1 MTINQPG
8 EPEHAKSGV
17 TLTLALAI
25 LSASL
30 GTSIANI
37 ALPTLTAV
45 FSAPFAQVQAVVI
58 AYLAAMALSV
68 VIAGRVGDRYG
79 LKPVFIAGLV
89 LFAIASLLC
98 AIAPQLWSLIGAR
111 ALQGIGAAFLMT
123 LGMALLRQT
132 AGEKHVGRAM
142 GIVGTVSALG
152 TALGPSVGGFLLA
165 IAGWRS
171 LFWIQI
177 PLVTIVLFM
186 AFTLLPATPL
196 KEKASLS
203 GGLSLRNTTL
213 LSNLTINAAVTAV
226 IMTTLIV
233 GPYYLGLGLG
243 LKETLVGLVM
253 AIGPAVA
260 TFSGIPSGRLVD
272 TWGFRRALTAG
283 LSLVVTG
290 TFMLA
295 ILPNLLGVTGYI
307 LAIIVLTPG
316 YQLFQAAN
324 NTATLA
330 EAPGNQRGTVS
341 GLLNLSR
348 NIGLIAGASIMG
360 QVFALG
366 VGTEDFIHA
375 APTSLAHGMQL
386 TFFLAGGMVLAALV
400 FTRLPSWAARAHSA
414 KSQGK
419 R

>member
-1 MTINQPG
+1 MTINQPD
-8 EPEHAKSGV
+8 EPDQAKPGI

-37 ALPTLTAV
+37 AFPTLTAV

-68 VIAGRVGDRYG
+68 VIAGRLGDRYG
-79 LKPVFIAGLV
+79 LKPVFITGLG

-98 AIAPQLWSLIGAR
+98 AIAPQLWQLIAAR
-111 ALQGIGAAFLMT
+111 AFQGIGAAFLMT

-186 AFTLLPATPL
+186 AFTLLPATPV

-203 GGLSLRNTTL
+203 GGLSLWNTTL
-213 LSNLTINAAVTAV
+213 LPNLTINTAVTAV

-307 LAIIVLTPG
+307 LAIIVLTLG

-330 EAPGNQRGTVS
+330 EVPGNQRGTVS

-366 VGTEDFIHA
+366 VGTEDFTHA
-375 APTSLAHGMQL
+375 APTSLANGMQL
-386 TFFLAGGMVLAALV
+386 TFLLAGAMVLVAIA
-400 FTRLPSWAARAHSA
+400 FTRRPKWKQAAR
-414 KSQGK
+414 
-419 R
+419 

>member
-1 MTINQPG
+1 MTINQPD
-8 EPEHAKSGV
+8 EPDQAKPGI

-68 VIAGRVGDRYG
+68 VIAGRLGDRYG
-79 LKPVFIAGLV
+79 LKPVFITGLG

-98 AIAPQLWSLIGAR
+98 AIAPQLWQLIAAR

-186 AFTLLPATPL
+186 AFTLLPATPV

-213 LSNLTINAAVTAV
+213 LPNLTINAAVTAV

-330 EAPGNQRGTVS
+330 EVPGNQRGTVS

-366 VGTEDFIHA
+366 VGTEDFTHA
-375 APTSLAHGMQL
+375 APASLANGMQL
-386 TFFLAGGMVLAALV
+386 TFFLAGAMVLVAIA
-400 FTRLPSWAARAHSA
+400 FTRLPKWKQATR
-414 KSQGK
+414 
-419 R
+419 

>member
-8 EPEHAKSGV
+8 EPDQAKPGI

-68 VIAGRVGDRYG
+68 VIAGRLGDRYG
-79 LKPVFIAGLV
+79 LKPVFIAGLG

-98 AIAPQLWSLIGAR
+98 AIAPQLWQLIAAR

-213 LSNLTINAAVTAV
+213 LPNLTINAAVTAV

-330 EAPGNQRGTVS
+330 EVPGNQRGTVS

-366 VGTEDFIHA
+366 VGTEDFTHA
-375 APTSLAHGMQL
+375 APASLANGMQL
-386 TFFLAGGMVLAALV
+386 TFFLAGAMVLVAIA
-400 FTRLPSWAARAHSA
+400 FTRLPKWKQATR
-414 KSQGK
+414 
-419 R
+419 

>member
-1 MTINQPG
+1 MTINQPD
-8 EPEHAKSGV
+8 EPDQAKPGI

-68 VIAGRVGDRYG
+68 VIAGRLGDRYG
-79 LKPVFIAGLV
+79 LKPVFITGLG

-186 AFTLLPATPL
+186 AFTLLPATPV

-213 LSNLTINAAVTAV
+213 LPNLTINAAVTAV

-272 TWGFRRALTAG
+272 TWGFRRSLTAG

-330 EAPGNQRGTVS
+330 EVPGNQRGTVS

-366 VGTEDFIHA
+366 VGTEDFTHA
-375 APTSLAHGMQL
+375 APASLANGMQL
-386 TFFLAGGMVLAALV
+386 TFFLAGAMVLVAIA
-400 FTRLPSWAARAHSA
+400 FTRLPKWKQATR
-414 KSQGK
+414 
-419 R
+419 

>member
-1 MTINQPG
+1 MTINQPD
-8 EPEHAKSGV
+8 EPDQAKPGI
-17 TLTLALAI
+17 TFTLALAI

-68 VIAGRVGDRYG
+68 VIAGRLGDRYG
-79 LKPVFIAGLV
+79 LKPVFITGLG

-98 AIAPQLWSLIGAR
+98 AIAPQLWQLIAAR
-111 ALQGIGAAFLMT
+111 AFQGIGAAFLMT

-177 PLVTIVLFM
+177 PLVTVVLFM
-186 AFTLLPATPL
+186 AFTLLPATPV

-243 LKETLVGLVM
+243 LKEMLVGLVM

-330 EAPGNQRGTVS
+330 EVPGNQRGTVS

-375 APTSLAHGMQL
+375 APASLANGMQL
-386 TFFLAGGMVLAALV
+386 TFFLAGAMVLVAIT
-400 FTRLPSWAARAHSA
+400 FTRLPKWKQAAR
-414 KSQGK
+414 
-419 R
+419 

>member
-8 EPEHAKSGV
+8 EPDQATPGI

-68 VIAGRVGDRYG
+68 VIAGRLGDRYG
-79 LKPVFIAGLV
+79 LKPVFITGLG

-98 AIAPQLWSLIGAR
+98 AIAPQLWQLIAAR
-111 ALQGIGAAFLMT
+111 AFQGIGAAFLMT

-186 AFTLLPATPL
+186 AFTLLPATPV

-213 LSNLTINAAVTAV
+213 LPNLTINAAVTAV

-330 EAPGNQRGTVS
+330 EVPGNQRGTVS

-366 VGTEDFIHA
+366 VGTEDFTHA
-375 APTSLAHGMQL
+375 APASLANGMQL
-386 TFFLAGGMVLAALV
+386 TFFLAGAMVLVAIA
-400 FTRLPSWAARAHSA
+400 FTRLPKWKQATR
-414 KSQGK
+414 
-419 R
+419 

>member
-8 EPEHAKSGV
+8 EPDQAKPGI

-68 VIAGRVGDRYG
+68 VIAGRLGDRYG
-79 LKPVFIAGLV
+79 LKPVFIAGLG
-89 LFAIASLLC
+89 LFTIASLLC
-98 AIAPQLWSLIGAR
+98 AIAPQLWPLIGAR

-186 AFTLLPATPL
+186 AFTLLPATQV
-196 KEKASLS
+196 KEKASHS

-272 TWGFRRALTAG
+272 TWGFRRSLTAG

-330 EAPGNQRGTVS
+330 EVPGNQRGTVS

-366 VGTEDFIHA
+366 VGTEDFTHA
-375 APTSLAHGMQL
+375 EPASLANGMQL
-386 TFFLAGGMVLAALV
+386 TFFLAGAMVLVAIA
-400 FTRLPSWAARAHSA
+400 FTRRPKWKQAAR
-414 KSQGK
+414 
-419 R
+419 

>member
-8 EPEHAKSGV
+8 EPDQAKPGI

-68 VIAGRVGDRYG
+68 VIAGRLGDRYG
-79 LKPVFIAGLV
+79 LKPVFIAGLG

-98 AIAPQLWSLIGAR
+98 AIAPQLWQLIAAR
-111 ALQGIGAAFLMT
+111 VLQGIGAAFLMT

-186 AFTLLPATPL
+186 AFTLLPATPV

-213 LSNLTINAAVTAV
+213 LPNLTINAAVTAV

-330 EAPGNQRGTVS
+330 EVPGNQRGTVS

-366 VGTEDFIHA
+366 VGTEDFTHA
-375 APTSLAHGMQL
+375 APASLANGMQL
-386 TFFLAGGMVLAALV
+386 TFFLAGAMVLVAIA
-400 FTRLPSWAARAHSA
+400 FTRLPKWKQATR
-414 KSQGK
+414 
-419 R
+419 

>member
-1 MTINQPG
+1 MTINPPG
-8 EPEHAKSGV
+8 EPGQAKSGS
-17 TLTLALAI
+17 TITLALAI

-37 ALPTLTAV
+37 ALPTLTEA

-68 VIAGRVGDRYG
+68 VIAGRLGDRYG
-79 LKPVFIAGLV
+79 LKPVFITGLG

-98 AIAPQLWSLIGAR
+98 AIAPHLWQLIAAR
-111 ALQGIGAAFLMT
+111 AFQGIGAAFLMT

-142 GIVGTVSALG
+142 GILGTVSALG

-186 AFTLLPATPL
+186 AFTLLPATSV
-196 KEKASLS
+196 KEKAALS
-203 GGLSLRNTTL
+203 GGLPLRNTTL
-213 LSNLTINAAVTAV
+213 LPNLTINAAVSSI

-233 GPYYLGLGLG
+233 GPYYLGQGLG

-272 TWGFRRALTAG
+272 SWGFGRALIAG
-283 LSLVVTG
+283 LSLVITG

-295 ILPNLLGVTGYI
+295 ILPTMLGATGYI

-330 EAPGNQRGTVS
+330 EVPGNQRGTVS

-348 NIGLIAGASIMG
+348 NIGLIVGASLMG
-360 QVFALG
+360 QIFALG
-366 VGTEDFIHA
+366 VGTEDFAHA
-375 APTSLAHGMQL
+375 APTSLANGMQL
-386 TFFLAGGMVLAALV
+386 TFFLAGGIVLVVLA
-400 FTRLPSWAARAHSA
+400 FTHLPSWTVRARSA

-419 R
+419 

>member
-1 MTINQPG
+1 MTINQPD
-8 EPEHAKSGV
+8 EPDQAKPGI

-68 VIAGRVGDRYG
+68 VIAGRLGDRYG
-79 LKPVFIAGLV
+79 LKPVFITGLG

-98 AIAPQLWSLIGAR
+98 AIAPQLWQLIAAR
-111 ALQGIGAAFLMT
+111 AFQGIGAAFLMT

-186 AFTLLPATPL
+186 AFTLLPATPV

-213 LSNLTINAAVTAV
+213 LPNLTINAAVTAV

-330 EAPGNQRGTVS
+330 EVPGNQRGTVS

-348 NIGLIAGASIMG
+348 NIGLIAGASLMG

-366 VGTEDFIHA
+366 VGTEDFTHA
-375 APTSLAHGMQL
+375 APASLANGMQL
-386 TFFLAGGMVLAALV
+386 TFFLAGAMVLVAIA
-400 FTRLPSWAARAHSA
+400 FTRRPKWKQATR
-414 KSQGK
+414 
-419 R
+419 

>member
-1 MTINQPG
+1 MTINQPD
-8 EPEHAKSGV
+8 EPDQAKPGI
-17 TLTLALAI
+17 TITLALAI

-68 VIAGRVGDRYG
+68 VIAGRLGDRYG
-79 LKPVFIAGLV
+79 LKPVFIAGLG

-186 AFTLLPATPL
+186 AFTLLPATPV

-330 EAPGNQRGTVS
+330 EVPGNQRGTVS

-366 VGTEDFIHA
+366 VGTEDFTHA
-375 APTSLAHGMQL
+375 APASLANGMQL
-386 TFFLAGGMVLAALV
+386 TFFLAGAMVLVAIA
-400 FTRLPSWAARAHSA
+400 FTRLPKWKQATR
-414 KSQGK
+414 
-419 R
+419 

>member
-1 MTINQPG
+1 MTINQPD
-8 EPEHAKSGV
+8 EPDQAKPGI

-58 AYLAAMALSV
+58 AYLAAMAVSV
-68 VIAGRVGDRYG
+68 VIAGRLGDRYG
-79 LKPVFIAGLV
+79 LKPVFIAGLG

-98 AIAPQLWSLIGAR
+98 AIAPQLWQLIAAR

-186 AFTLLPATPL
+186 AFTLLPATPV

-213 LSNLTINAAVTAV
+213 LPNLTINAAVTAV

-283 LSLVVTG
+283 ISLVATG

-330 EAPGNQRGTVS
+330 EVPGNQRGTVS

-366 VGTEDFIHA
+366 VGTEDFTHA
-375 APTSLAHGMQL
+375 APASLANGMQL
-386 TFFLAGGMVLAALV
+386 TFFLAGAMVLVAIA
-400 FTRLPSWAARAHSA
+400 FTRRPKWKQATR
-414 KSQGK
+414 
-419 R
+419 

>member
-1 MTINQPG
+1 MTINQPD
-8 EPEHAKSGV
+8 EPDQAKPGI

-68 VIAGRVGDRYG
+68 VIAGRLGDRYG
-79 LKPVFIAGLV
+79 LKPVFITGLG

-98 AIAPQLWSLIGAR
+98 AIAPQLWQLIAAR

-186 AFTLLPATPL
+186 AFTLLPATPV

-213 LSNLTINAAVTAV
+213 LPNLTINAAVTAV

-330 EAPGNQRGTVS
+330 EVPGNQRGTVS

-366 VGTEDFIHA
+366 VGTEDFTHA
-375 APTSLAHGMQL
+375 APASLANGMQL
-386 TFFLAGGMVLAALV
+386 TFFLAGAMVLVAIA
-400 FTRLPSWAARAHSA
+400 FTRRPKWKQATR
-414 KSQGK
+414 
-419 R
+419 

>member
-1 MTINQPG
+1 MTINQPRQ
-8 EPEHAKSGV
+8 PEQATPWV

-68 VIAGRVGDRYG
+68 VPAGRLGDRYG
-79 LKPVFIAGLV
+79 LKPVFITGFG
-89 LFAIASLLC
+89 LFAVASLLC

-165 IAGWRS
+165 LAGWRS

-186 AFTLLPATPL
+186 AFILLPATPV
-196 KEKASLS
+196 KEKAALS
-203 GGLSLRNTTL
+203 GESPLRNTAL
-213 LSNLTINAAVTAV
+213 LPNLTINAATTTV

-272 TWGFRRALTAG
+272 IWGDRRALTAG

-330 EAPGNQRGTVS
+330 EVPGNQRGTVS

-366 VGTEDFIHA
+366 VGTEDFTHA
-375 APTSLAHGMQL
+375 APDALTDGMQL
-386 TFFLAGGMVLAALV
+386 TFFLAGGMVLVAIA
-400 FTRLPSWAARAHSA
+400 FARLPRWRRVT
-414 KSQGK
+414 Q
-419 R
+419 

>member
-1 MTINQPG
+1 MTINQPS
-8 EPEHAKSGV
+8 EPEQAKPGI

-68 VIAGRVGDRYG
+68 VIAGRLGDRYG
-79 LKPVFIAGLV
+79 LKPVFITGLG

-98 AIAPQLWSLIGAR
+98 AIAPQLWQLIAAR

-186 AFTLLPATPL
+186 AFTLLPATPV

-203 GGLSLRNTTL
+203 GGLSVRNTTL

-283 LSLVVTG
+283 LSLVIAG

-307 LAIIVLTPG
+307 LAIIVMTPG

-330 EAPGNQRGTVS
+330 EIPRNQRGTVS

-375 APTSLAHGMQL
+375 APASLANGMQL
-386 TFFLAGGMVLAALV
+386 TFFLAGAMVLVAIA
-400 FTRLPSWAARAHSA
+400 FAYLPRW
-414 KSQGK
+414 K
-419 R
+419 RVTQ

>member
-68 VIAGRVGDRYG
+68 VIAGRLGDRYG
-79 LKPVFIAGLV
+79 LKPVFITGLG

-186 AFTLLPATPL
+186 AFALLPATPV
-196 KEKASLS
+196 KEKASPS

-226 IMTTLIV
+226 IMTTLII

-272 TWGFRRALTAG
+272 TWGFGQALIVG
-283 LSLVVTG
+283 LTLVIAG

-330 EAPGNQRGTVS
+330 EVPGNQRGTVS

-348 NIGLIAGASIMG
+348 NIGLIAGASLMG

-366 VGTEDFIHA
+366 VGTEDFAHA

>member
-8 EPEHAKSGV
+8 GPEHAKSGV
-17 TLTLALAI
+17 AITLALAI

-68 VIAGRVGDRYG
+68 VIAGRLGDRYG
-79 LKPVFIAGLV
+79 LKPVFIAGLG

-98 AIAPQLWSLIGAR
+98 AISPQLWQLIAAR
-111 ALQGIGAAFLMT
+111 AFQGIGAAFLMT

-142 GIVGTVSALG
+142 GILGTVSALG

-186 AFTLLPATPL
+186 AFTLLPATPV
-196 KEKASLS
+196 KEKAVLS
-203 GGLSLRNTTL
+203 GGLPLWNTTL
-213 LSNLTINAAVTAV
+213 LPNLTINAAVAA
-226 IMTTLIV
+226 IMMTTLIV
-233 GPYYLGLGLG
+233 GPYYLGQGLG
-243 LKETLVGLVM
+243 LKETLGVVM
-253 AIGPAVA
+253 AIGPAIA
-260 TFSGIPSGRLVD
+260 IFCGIPSGRLVD
-272 TWGFRRALTAG
+272 TWGFGRALIAG
-283 LSLVVTG
+283 LSLVIAG

-295 ILPNLLGVTGYI
+295 ILPTMLGVAGYI

-330 EAPGNQRGTVS
+330 EVPVNQRGTVS

-348 NIGLIAGASIMG
+348 NIGLIVGASLMG
-360 QVFALG
+360 QIFALG
-366 VGTEDFIHA
+366 VGTEDFAHA

-386 TFFLAGGMVLAALV
+386 TFFLAGGIVLVVLA
-400 FTRLPSWAARAHSA
+400 FTHLPSWAARAHSA

>member
-8 EPEHAKSGV
+8 EPDQATPGI

-68 VIAGRVGDRYG
+68 VIAGRLGDRYG
-79 LKPVFIAGLV
+79 LKPVFITGLG

-98 AIAPQLWSLIGAR
+98 AIAPQLWQLIAAR
-111 ALQGIGAAFLMT
+111 AFQGIGAAFLMT

-186 AFTLLPATPL
+186 AFTLLPATPV

-203 GGLSLRNTTL
+203 GGLSLRDTTL
-213 LSNLTINAAVTAV
+213 LPNLTINAAVTAV

-243 LKETLVGLVM
+243 LKEMLVGLVM

-330 EAPGNQRGTVS
+330 EVPGNQRGTVS

-366 VGTEDFIHA
+366 VGTEDFTHA
-375 APTSLAHGMQL
+375 APASLANGMQL
-386 TFFLAGGMVLAALV
+386 TFFLAGAMVLVAIA
-400 FTRLPSWAARAHSA
+400 FTRLP
-414 KSQGK
+414 K
-419 R
+419 

>member
-1 MTINQPG
+1 MTINPPG

-17 TLTLALAI
+17 TITLALAI

-37 ALPTLTAV
+37 ALPTLTEA

-68 VIAGRVGDRYG
+68 VIAGRLGDRYG
-79 LKPVFIAGLV
+79 LKPVFITGLG
-89 LFAIASLLC
+89 LFALASLLC
-98 AIAPQLWSLIGAR
+98 AIAPQLWQLIAAR
-111 ALQGIGAAFLMT
+111 AFQGIGAAFLMT

-132 AGEKHVGRAM
+132 AEEKHVGRAM
-142 GIVGTVSALG
+142 GILGTVSALG
-152 TALGPSVGGFLLA
+152 TALGPSVGGFLLT

-186 AFTLLPATPL
+186 AFTLLPATPV
-196 KEKASLS
+196 KEKAALS
-203 GGLSLRNTTL
+203 GGLPLRNTTL
-213 LSNLTINAAVTAV
+213 LPNLTINAAIAA
-226 IMTTLIV
+226 IMMTTLIV
-233 GPYYLGLGLG
+233 GPYYLGQGLS
-243 LKETLVGLVM
+243 LKETLVGVVM
-253 AIGPAVA
+253 AIGPAIA
-260 TFSGIPSGRLVD
+260 IFCGIPSGRLVD
-272 TWGFRRALTAG
+272 TWGFGRALIVG
-283 LSLVVTG
+283 LTLVIAG

-295 ILPNLLGVTGYI
+295 ILPTMLGVTGYI

-330 EAPGNQRGTVS
+330 EVPGNQRGTVS

-348 NIGLIAGASIMG
+348 NIGLIVGASLMG
-360 QVFALG
+360 QIFALG
-366 VGTEDFIHA
+366 VGTEDFAHA
-375 APTSLAHGMQL
+375 APASLAHGMQL
-386 TFFLAGGMVLAALV
+386 TFFLAGGIVLVVLA
-400 FTRLPSWAARAHSA
+400 FTHLPSWAARAHSA

>member
-8 EPEHAKSGV
+8 EPDQAKPGI

-68 VIAGRVGDRYG
+68 VIAGRLGDRYG
-79 LKPVFIAGLV
+79 LKPVFITGLG

-98 AIAPQLWSLIGAR
+98 AIAPQLWQLIAAR

-186 AFTLLPATPL
+186 AFTLLPATPV

-330 EAPGNQRGTVS
+330 EVPGNQRGTVS

-366 VGTEDFIHA
+366 VGTEDFTHA
-375 APTSLAHGMQL
+375 APASLANGMQL
-386 TFFLAGGMVLAALV
+386 TFFLAGAMVLVSIA
-400 FTRLPSWAARAHSA
+400 FTRRPKWKQATR
-414 KSQGK
+414 
-419 R
+419 

>member
-1 MTINQPG
+1 MTINQPD
-8 EPEHAKSGV
+8 EPDQAKPGI

-45 FSAPFAQVQAVVI
+45 FSAPFSQVQAVVI

-68 VIAGRVGDRYG
+68 VIAGRLGDRYG
-79 LKPVFIAGLV
+79 LKPVFIAGLG

-98 AIAPQLWSLIGAR
+98 AIAPQLWQLIAAR

-165 IAGWRS
+165 VAGWRS
-171 LFWIQI
+171 LFWVQI

-186 AFTLLPATPL
+186 AFTLLPATPV
-196 KEKASLS
+196 KEKTALS
-203 GGLSLRNTTL
+203 GRSPLRNTTL
-213 LSNLTINAAVTAV
+213 LPNLTINAAVTAV

-330 EAPGNQRGTVS
+330 EVPGNQRGTVS

-366 VGTEDFIHA
+366 VGTEDFTHA
-375 APTSLAHGMQL
+375 APASLANGMQL
-386 TFFLAGGMVLAALV
+386 TFFLAGAMVLVAIA
-400 FTRLPSWAARAHSA
+400 FTRLPKWKQATR
-414 KSQGK
+414 
-419 R
+419 

>member
-8 EPEHAKSGV
+8 EPDQAKPGI

-68 VIAGRVGDRYG
+68 VIAGRLGDRYG
-79 LKPVFIAGLV
+79 LKPVFITGLG

-98 AIAPQLWSLIGAR
+98 AIAPQLWQLIAAR

-186 AFTLLPATPL
+186 AFTLLPATPV

-330 EAPGNQRGTVS
+330 EVPGNQRGTVS

-366 VGTEDFIHA
+366 VGTEDFTHA
-375 APTSLAHGMQL
+375 EPASLANGMQL
-386 TFFLAGGMVLAALV
+386 TFFLAGAMVLVAIA
-400 FTRLPSWAARAHSA
+400 FTRRPKWKQAAR
-414 KSQGK
+414 
-419 R
+419 

>member
-1 MTINQPG
+1 MTINQPD
-8 EPEHAKSGV
+8 EPDQAKPGI
-17 TLTLALAI
+17 TFTLALAI

-68 VIAGRVGDRYG
+68 VIAGRLGDRYG
-79 LKPVFIAGLV
+79 LKPVFITGLG

-98 AIAPQLWSLIGAR
+98 AIAPQLWQLIAAR

-171 LFWIQI
+171 LFWVQI
-177 PLVTIVLFM
+177 PLATIVLFM
-186 AFTLLPATPL
+186 AFTLLPATPV
-196 KEKASLS
+196 KEKALLS
-203 GGLSLRNTTL
+203 GGLSLWNTTL
-213 LSNLTINAAVTAV
+213 LPNLTINAAVTAV

-330 EAPGNQRGTVS
+330 EVPGNQRGTVS

-375 APTSLAHGMQL
+375 APVSLANGMQL
-386 TFFLAGGMVLAALV
+386 TFFLAGAMVLVAIA
-400 FTRLPSWAARAHSA
+400 FTRLPKWKQAAR
-414 KSQGK
+414 
-419 R
+419 

>member
-1 MTINQPG
+1 MTINQPD
-8 EPEHAKSGV
+8 EPDQAKPGI

-68 VIAGRVGDRYG
+68 VIAGRLGDRYG
-79 LKPVFIAGLV
+79 LKPVFITGLG

-98 AIAPQLWSLIGAR
+98 AIAPQLWQLIAAR

-213 LSNLTINAAVTAV
+213 LPNLTINAAVTAV

-366 VGTEDFIHA
+366 VGTEDFTHA
-375 APTSLAHGMQL
+375 APASLANGMQL
-386 TFFLAGGMVLAALV
+386 TFFLAGAMVLVAIA
-400 FTRLPSWAARAHSA
+400 FTRRPKWKQAAR
-414 KSQGK
+414 
-419 R
+419 

>member
-1 MTINQPG
+1 MTINQPD
-8 EPEHAKSGV
+8 EPDQAKPGI

-68 VIAGRVGDRYG
+68 VIAGRLGDRYG
-79 LKPVFIAGLV
+79 LKPVFITGLG

-98 AIAPQLWSLIGAR
+98 AIAPQLWQLIAAR
-111 ALQGIGAAFLMT
+111 AFQGIGAAFLMT

-186 AFTLLPATPL
+186 AFTLLPATPV

-213 LSNLTINAAVTAV
+213 LPNLTINAAVTAV

-330 EAPGNQRGTVS
+330 EVPGNQRGTVS

-366 VGTEDFIHA
+366 VGTEDFTHA
-375 APTSLAHGMQL
+375 APASLANGMQL
-386 TFFLAGGMVLAALV
+386 TFFLAGGMVLVAIA
-400 FTRLPSWAARAHSA
+400 FTRLPKWKQATR
-414 KSQGK
+414 
-419 R
+419 